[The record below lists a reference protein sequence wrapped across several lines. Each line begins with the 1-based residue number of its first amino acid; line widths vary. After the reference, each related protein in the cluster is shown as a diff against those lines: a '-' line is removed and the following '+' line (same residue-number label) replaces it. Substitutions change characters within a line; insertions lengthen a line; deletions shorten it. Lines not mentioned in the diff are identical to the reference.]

1 MEQVMLLLSIL
12 FYKVG
17 ELFYVS
23 FSSDLTVNISLQFNK
38 TYEVIFIF
46 KSFFFNQVS
55 IKFLD
60 TWVRNVMLL
69 TVSQINAILCVYL

>member
-1 MEQVMLLLSIL
+1 MLLLSML

-23 FSSDLTVNISLQFNK
+23 FSSDLTVNISLN
-38 TYEVIFIF
+38 EVIFIF

>member
-1 MEQVMLLLSIL
+1 MLLLSIL

>member
-1 MEQVMLLLSIL
+1 MLLLSIL

-38 TYEVIFIF
+38 TYKVIFIF

-60 TWVRNVMLL
+60 AWVRNVMLL

>member
-1 MEQVMLLLSIL
+1 MLLLSIL

-46 KSFFFNQVS
+46 KSFFFQS
-55 IKFLD
+55 
-60 TWVRNVMLL
+60 
-69 TVSQINAILCVYL
+69 SVY